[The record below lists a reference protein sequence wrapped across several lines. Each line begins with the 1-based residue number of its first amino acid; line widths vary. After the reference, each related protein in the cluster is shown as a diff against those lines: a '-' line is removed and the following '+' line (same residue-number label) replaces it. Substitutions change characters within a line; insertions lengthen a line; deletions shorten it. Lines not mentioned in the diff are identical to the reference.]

1 MKDDETNDPPPD
13 PSRSP
18 RIERNVI
25 AVGCRKFGRRRR
37 RAASAASVLLR
48 QVDLGDHG

>member
-37 RAASAASVLLR
+37 RAASVR
-48 QVDLGDHG
+48 QRPPQTGRPR